1 MNRMKNKSFTWLALA
16 GLVALINACT
26 VTKDTVYFNDIPSIP
41 DAMNMEVAEFT
52 EPVIQVDDIISVQIQ
67 VVDVTGATILNQGA
81 DMAIQGM
88 STAQNTQA
96 REVPG
101 FLVDKDGT
109 ITLPM
114 VGPVKVAGLTTQEA
128 KEVITKAVA
137 VNYNDPTVQVRFAN
151 FKITVLGEVARPAT
165 YTVPNQKVTV
175 LDALGMAGDLTIY
188 GKRENVL
195 LIRDQ
200 GGQKEFVRF
209 NLNSADLFKSPHFYL
224 RQNDVLYIEPNKA
237 KVTASE
243 SSRWQVAGV
252 IASIASVIAVIITR
266 F

>member
-1 MNRMKNKSFTWLALA
+1 MKKNTLNWAFFAIC
-16 GLVALINACT
+16 VALLNACT
-26 VTKDTVYFNDIPSIP
+26 VTKNTVYFNDIPTIP

-67 VVDVTGATILNQGA
+67 VVDVTGATVLNPGST
-81 DMAIQGM
+81 MAIQGT
-88 STAQNTQA
+88 STGQIQQT
-96 REVPG
+96 PG

-109 ITLPM
+109 ISIPM
-114 VGPVKVAGLTTQEA
+114 IGPVKIAGLTTQEA
-128 KEVITKAVA
+128 REFITEKVK
-137 VNYNDPTVQVRFAN
+137 VNYVDPTVQVRFAN

-209 NLNSADLFKSPHFYL
+209 NLNSADLFKSPHYFL
-224 RQNDVLYIEPNKA
+224 KQNDVLYIEPNKA